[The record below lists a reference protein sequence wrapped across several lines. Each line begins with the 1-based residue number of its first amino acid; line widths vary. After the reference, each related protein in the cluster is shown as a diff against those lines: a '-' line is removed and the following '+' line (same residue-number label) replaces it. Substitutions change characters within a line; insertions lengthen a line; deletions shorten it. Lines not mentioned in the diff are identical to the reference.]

1 MTRRLG
7 MLVCVAVVA
16 VVSLSGCLPLLP
28 FLPVERPEQ
37 PAEDGS
43 IAAWYRVGTNGELA
57 FAPCETVAF
66 AAVATMFGT
75 LSEPLGTNRIQGP
88 NTFLDPGDVF
98 VITPLPD
105 GWARNPSDNLPVEWD
120 RIRISLGRSGDTL
133 AAVDRRDLEPG
144 EWGFAGTTPVTE
156 DECPAPEGKQPGR
169 D

>member
-1 MTRRLG
+1 MTRRLA
-7 MLVCVAVVA
+7 MLVCISLVA

-28 FLPVERPEQ
+28 FLPPGPPDQAVDDE
-37 PAEDGS
+37 S
-43 IAAWYRVGTNGELA
+43 IPAWYRVGTNGELA

-66 AAVATMFGT
+66 AAVVTTFGT

-88 NTFLDPGDVF
+88 NTFLDSGDVF

-133 AAVDRRDLEPG
+133 AMVDRSDLEPG
-144 EWGFAGTTPVTE
+144 EWGFAGTTLVSE
-156 DECPAPEGKQPGR
+156 DECPAPEGKQPR